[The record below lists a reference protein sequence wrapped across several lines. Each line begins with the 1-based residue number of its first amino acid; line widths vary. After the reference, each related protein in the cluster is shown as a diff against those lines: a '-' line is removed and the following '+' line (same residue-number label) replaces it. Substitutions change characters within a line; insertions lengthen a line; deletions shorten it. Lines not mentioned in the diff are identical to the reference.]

1 MKILKTEIFNFEQRS
16 REWHEA
22 RLGILTASNFYDATR
37 YLKNG
42 NRPAARY
49 HLMKRLAIERYT
61 GELQSGYVNEAMMH
75 GAEMEAEV
83 AEYIEIF
90 HPGERKNIGFCRV
103 LTEHGYIG
111 ISPDLVFKRSGFLF
125 AHEIKC
131 PFSLASF
138 DDYENKIPE
147 KNFDQCLAYLW
158 LLSCDAV
165 TLNAC
170 IRDGE
175 SLKFHRKTMCSSS
188 CPGMKKNSI
197 GTGDIVLRS
206 SEYADAVERLIK
218 EVELFLIEF
227 NEFNQN
233 FLAEIKG

>member
-49 HLMKRLAIERYT
+49 HLMKKLAIERYT

-75 GAEMEAEV
+75 GTEMEAEV
-83 AEYIEIF
+83 AEYIEMF
-90 HPGERKNIGFCRV
+90 HPGKRKNIGFCRV

-111 ISPDLVFKRSGFLF
+111 ISPDLVFLNGIYRH
-125 AHEIKC
+125 AYEIKC
-131 PFSLASF
+131 PFSIASF
-138 DDYENKIPE
+138 DSYENGIPE
-147 KNFDQCLAYLW
+147 HNFDQCLAYLW
-158 LLSCDAV
+158 LLNCDSV
-165 TLNAC
+165 TLSAC

-175 SLKFHRKTMCSSS
+175 SLRFHRKT
-188 CPGMKKNSI
+188 I
-197 GTGDIVLRS
+197 GS
-206 SEYADAVERLIK
+206 SEYSDAVDRLIK